1 MILWVRSC
9 GSHCKS
15 ERAFC
20 HGSEASKGPGPSFEY
35 TELLLQE
42 LGAEWVPHNGHSE
55 HQDLVYGIVT
65 AEAASLALLC
75 SDIRRRKPFQPSWPS
90 KTHCPPALFL
100 PCLGLAVAME
110 HRSPMCFLS
119 LWKLAGSTRL
129 MAMLHSGW
137 AEGRHRRW
145 IPGVILYKTS

>member
-20 HGSEASKGPGPSFEY
+20 QGSEANKGPGPSFEY
-35 TELLLQE
+35 TEILLQE
-42 LGAEWVPHNGHSE
+42 LGAEWVAHNGHSE

-65 AEAASLALLC
+65 AEAASLALLY
-75 SDIRRRKPFQPSWPS
+75 SDIRRRKPFQPSWPC

-110 HRSPMCFLS
+110 HRSPSASC
-119 LWKLAGSTRL
+119 
-129 MAMLHSGW
+129 
-137 AEGRHRRW
+137 
-145 IPGVILYKTS
+145 LYGNWQAAPD